1 MFIYVL
7 RRLVVAVPT
16 LFGVTVLI
24 FVAMRVIP
32 GDPIAMMG
40 GQGQSTY
47 VLTDEEQEAA
57 RASLGLDQPLHLQ
70 YLSWIGDIFRG
81 DLGYSFWTDE
91 PVREQ
96 IVRRAPISAEIG
108 LLAVIISWVVG
119 VPVGLLSAIRRNS
132 WLDNVTRLAVTVFL
146 ALPSFWL
153 GLVLVLLT
161 VRLFYWRP
169 PLVITQLWEQPLV
182 NLQLVAGPAIAVGAG
197 LAAVIAR
204 MTRSTALDVLNE
216 DYVRTARA
224 KGLGERG
231 ITYNHVFRNALLPVI
246 TTSSVAIGGLLG
258 GTVATETAFGVPG
271 LGKLLV
277 EAINQRDW
285 IVIQNL
291 VFLYALVFVIVN
303 LLTDISYAWI
313 DPRIRY

>member
-1 MFIYVL
+1 MFRYIL
-7 RRLVVAVPT
+7 RRLIIAVPT

-24 FVAMRVIP
+24 FIAMRVIP
-32 GDPIAMMG
+32 GDPLAIMG
-40 GQGQSTY
+40 GQGQSTH
-47 VLTDEEQEAA
+47 VLSEEEKAAA
-57 RASLGLDQPLHLQ
+57 RASLGLDKPLHLQ

-81 DLGYSFWTDE
+81 DLGYSFWTKE

-96 IVRRAPISAEIG
+96 IFRRGPISAEIG

-132 WLDNVTRLAVTVFL
+132 WLDNVSRLVVTLFM

-153 GLVLVLLT
+153 GLVMVLLT

-169 PLVITQLWEQPLV
+169 PLVLTQLWEQPFV
-182 NLQLVAGPAIAVGAG
+182 NLQLVAGPAIAVGVG

-231 ITYNHVFRNALLPVI
+231 VTYHHVFRNALLPVI
-246 TTSSVAIGGLLG
+246 TTSGVAIGGLLG

-291 VFLYALVFVIVN
+291 VFLYALVFVVVN